1 MLQSSELAGGDGF
14 TFEGFVAAYYLAA
27 LLAKRKTSG
36 CDGIVIEVAVQQRN
50 FGKPLDDV
58 IVKWEDNSKRV
69 GVTSLQVKKEL
80 IISSAKNNS
89 DFREV
94 IRDSWN
100 TFKRNDFQIGL
111 DKYGAAVG
119 NVALQKFRD
128 ITALCEM
135 ARESN
140 EVSHFSTRLTSE
152 CISKTQ
158 LEISDDIKKIVLE
171 ENGIEP
177 TIKDLREFLAHFIIV
192 KFDFLHEGEVSS
204 SEAELHLNEI
214 LKPDHTHL
222 VSLVW
227 SHLHTIIRKSAA
239 KSGVYNFDRIINELA
254 KIVDLRANI
263 FEGTKTRLLQDSINY
278 IEKKFS
284 YISILGIRNP
294 IALKDCWIPL
304 KATVIDEE
312 RYESTNLEVA
322 LKKYHEFYEIKRKEE
337 SIIDASTFGRYI
349 KKAVVIGGPGIGKST
364 LMKKLALTY
373 SKEKKF
379 VVFIKLSTL
388 ATLLEQKLK
397 SFEDTLLCC
406 GFEHTLENTTDFS
419 IFEEAI
425 ILGDGLDEC
434 GSKQKEITDAFFMFS
449 QKYPAATILLSSRP
463 IGYDSG
469 LIGGWRHYQ
478 LQPIEESEINN
489 AVTTLIKALP
499 NENNIT
505 LNEKIDF
512 VIEQIKSKYVK
523 GLAARS
529 PLILT
534 LISVLASKKIEIG
547 TNRASLYRQFF
558 SLIEK
563 TNSDREINS
572 SINLILRN
580 EFLYTLGFIISCK
593 EFKSKEEIIEE
604 IISLWRK
611 KTGESHLELIK
622 IVEES
627 IIYWEQRGII
637 ETVQTFT
644 DSTVTFI
651 HKTFCEFCFAKYIQN
666 ISSVEQDDILK
677 KVVIDHSYKEVL
689 SFLSHLGFANKII
702 SLLSD
707 PSNRNNFLMIS
718 EYLELIIDSSID
730 WENENVAFF
739 LNLCWTETNNN
750 LSSVRYSSGAAI
762 CIAAIHCWEKVEKE
776 VKANLNHNNPWVRI
790 VAWTSYLGEKNNK
803 INIHDLMIALDYFKL
818 NFPEFNQLN
827 QFNNPL
833 RKVKE
838 FFLIN
843 ITQRILSEYE
853 TYPLYVDDLN
863 DFYLSECVSISV
875 GLMGKLEEIF
885 KKYHVKFLINEKYNS
900 SNLDFFNRFDNFSDC
915 YLNFFSIFLIDEE
928 IEKIEIDDFSKN
940 FLEMGAFIKV
950 IGMMEA
956 SFHSINVFKQPII
969 SSKDIRVILF
979 KEISALAGID
989 YLKLQQQAKIKII
1002 QSKSDSEYFSL
1013 FHGIPH
1019 VDINPNFKE
1028 QRLSDEVYSSV
1039 EAAILTGNSIL
1050 AGIAL
1055 KIALGIVG
1063 SDKFRRMV
1071 EKLIKLGK
1079 GSDLYYS
1086 SYLGQY
1092 IQKEDFQRIILEK
1105 LTSSKLS
1112 KGCYYL
1118 YPHLDQNFDKKM
1130 FLQAIYNG
1138 LTDNNPLIAKAA
1150 AEAIKELDCN
1160 DEILEKLK
1168 QYYQEWKLKEEPYP
1182 KEFGTVPD
1190 TPRVKLAEIL
1200 IKFDPNNVGLLQE
1213 MVIDDR
1219 SDIRK
1224 LVIKPLVNLAKESLS
1239 LRKWI
1244 VEEVSE
1250 NRIDLQFIEQ
1260 AVAAKI
1266 YEGNYDDFII
1276 LFDHQDSKIRYAAM
1290 SILEKNQLPNEIVLE
1305 KATRLLSDTVLE
1317 IREKANNIL
1326 RNLNL

>member
-36 CDGIVIEVAVQQRN
+36 CDGTVIEVAVQQRN

-58 IVKWEDNSKRV
+58 IVKWKDNSKRV

-80 IISSAKNNS
+80 IISSAKKNN

-100 TFKRNDFQIGL
+100 TFKSNDFQIGL

-152 CISKTQ
+152 CVSKTQ
-158 LEISDDIKKIVLE
+158 LEISNDIKKIVLE

-192 KFDFLHEGEVSS
+192 KFDFLHGGEVGS
-204 SEAELHLNEI
+204 SEAELYLNEI
-214 LKPDHTHL
+214 LKPHYTHL
-222 VSLVW
+222 GSLVW

-263 FEGTKTRLLQDSINY
+263 FEGTKPRLLQESINY

-304 KATVIDEE
+304 KATIIDEE

-322 LKKYHEFYEIKRKEE
+322 LKKYHEFYEIRRKDE

-388 ATLLEQKLK
+388 ATLLEQKIK

-434 GSKQKEITDAFFMFS
+434 GGKQKEITDAFFMFS
-449 QKYPAATILLSSRP
+449 QKYPASTILLSSRP

-489 AVTTLIKALP
+489 AVTTIIKALP
-499 NENNIT
+499 NENNVT
-505 LNEKIDF
+505 LSEKIDF

-563 TNSDREINS
+563 TSTDREINS
-572 SINLILRN
+572 FVNSTLRN
-580 EFLYTLGFIISCK
+580 EFLYILGFIISCE

-604 IISLWRK
+604 IIFLWRK
-611 KTGESHLELIK
+611 KSGESYLELIK

-644 DSTVTFI
+644 DSTITFI

-666 ISSVEQDDILK
+666 ISIAEQEDMLK
-677 KVVIDHSYKEVL
+677 KVIINHKYKEVL

-702 SLLSD
+702 ALLSEL
-707 PSNRNNFLMIS
+707 NRDNLFKIS
-718 EYLELIIDSSID
+718 EYLEIIIDSSID
-730 WENENVAFF
+730 WESENVEFF
-739 LNLCWTETNNN
+739 LNLCWTETNNY
-750 LSSVRYSSGAAI
+750 LSSARYSSGAAI
-762 CIAAIHCWEKVEKE
+762 CLAAIHCWEKVEKE
-776 VKANLNHNNPWVRI
+776 VMVNLDHNDAWVRI

-803 INIHDLMIALDYFKL
+803 INGHNLIKSLDFFKL
-818 NFPEFNQLN
+818 NFPESNQFTY
-827 QFNNPL
+827 FNNP
-833 RKVKE
+833 RENVKE

-843 ITQRILSEYE
+843 ITQRLLSEYKN
-853 TYPLYVDDLN
+853 YPLLIDELN
-863 DFYLSECVSISV
+863 NFYLSEVIDISI
-875 GLMGKLEEIF
+875 GLIGKLEEIF
-885 KKYHVKFLINEKYNS
+885 NKYDVKFLLNEKYNS
-900 SNLDFFNRFDNFSDC
+900 SSLEFFNKFNEFTDC
-915 YLNFFSIFLIDEE
+915 YRNFFSIFLVDVEIDS
-928 IEKIEIDDFSKN
+928 IEIDEFSKD

-956 SFHSINVFKQPII
+956 SFRSIAIFKQPII
-969 SSKDIRVILF
+969 LSKDIRVILF
-979 KEISALAGID
+979 KKISELAGIN

-1002 QSKSDSEYFSL
+1002 QSKNDSEYFSL
-1013 FHGIPH
+1013 FYDIPH
-1019 VDINPNFKE
+1019 VDIDPIFKD
-1028 QRLSDEVYSSV
+1028 QYLSAEIYSSV

-1050 AGIAL
+1050 AGTAL
-1055 KIALGIVG
+1055 KIALGFVE
-1063 SDKFRRMV
+1063 SDKFSMMV
-1071 EKLIKLGK
+1071 EKLIKLGEGK
-1079 GSDLYYS
+1079 DLFYS

-1092 IQKEDFQRIILEK
+1092 LPKENFQRIILEK
-1105 LTSSKLS
+1105 LTRSKLTV
-1112 KGCYYL
+1112 GCNHL
-1118 YPHLDQNFDKKM
+1118 YPHLDHNFDRKI

-1138 LTDNNPLIAKAA
+1138 LEDNNPDIAKAA
-1150 AEAIKELDCN
+1150 AQVIKEFDCN
-1160 DEILEKLK
+1160 SNVLEKLK
-1168 QYYQEWKLKEEPYP
+1168 QYYQEWQLKEMPYP
-1182 KEFGTVPD
+1182 RKGGTVPT
-1190 TPRVKLAEIL
+1190 TPREKLAEI
-1200 IKFDPNNVGLLQE
+1200 IVKFDSNNIGFLQE
-1213 MVIDDR
+1213 MAIDDR
-1219 SDIRK
+1219 PNIRK
-1224 LVIKPLVNLAKESLS
+1224 LVIKPLVNLAKENIS
-1239 LRKWI
+1239 LREWI
-1244 VEEVSE
+1244 IEEVSE
-1250 NRIDLQFIEQ
+1250 NRVDLQFVEQ
-1260 AVAAKI
+1260 SVTEKL
-1266 YEGNYDDFII
+1266 YEDDYDDFMT
-1276 LFDHQDSKIRYAAM
+1276 LFDHKDSKIRYAAM
-1290 SILEKNQLPNEIVLE
+1290 CILEKNQLPNEIVLE
-1305 KATRLLSDTVLE
+1305 KATRLLSDSVLE
-1317 IREKANNIL
+1317 IRERANNIL
-1326 RNLNL
+1326 HNLNL